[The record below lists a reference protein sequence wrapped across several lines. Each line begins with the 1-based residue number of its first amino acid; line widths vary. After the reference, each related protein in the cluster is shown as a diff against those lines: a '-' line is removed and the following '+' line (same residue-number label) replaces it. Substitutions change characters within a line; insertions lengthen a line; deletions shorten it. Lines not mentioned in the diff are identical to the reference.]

1 MGTLTLTGREWSTG
15 FHCRAPV
22 LPGRGRLHGLGPADN
37 GTVITKETMDTR
49 SDMGGVAAEA
59 SERGTRY
66 WWVNH
71 KRTHE
76 QELQGEFLWSPKR
89 KQSSAD
95 SESSN
100 NMTKIMPG
108 DVVFAYSFTG
118 GALRAVG
125 VALGRAREAP
135 NPFDFASARKQSGGH
150 RGWQVTVRFAELG
163 QPWQPKDHAAEL
175 ARLLPEKHSP
185 LRSSGDPNPAI
196 YLAAVPQKLA
206 AALRKLVGA
215 EIDAL
220 VEEITQ
226 RAGSQFPDEIAEE
239 ALLQRTDIPP
249 ATKVELVKARRG
261 QGIYRANLESVET
274 ACRLTG
280 LLDRRHLRAIHIKPW
295 RNASDAEKL
304 DGCNGLLLSPHLEHL
319 FCRGYISFA
328 DSGELLVSRDLN
340 PAVLDKW
347 GLHPPRFVVAF
358 RPEQCRYLDYHRLE
372 VFERHVGGRRRE
384 RETDIQDLVDIVPK
398 GAPVT
403 VYGDE

>member
-1 MGTLTLTGREWSTG
+1 MHAQSDTGEG
-15 FHCRAPV
+15 A
-22 LPGRGRLHGLGPADN
+22 AD
-37 GTVITKETMDTR
+37 
-49 SDMGGVAAEA
+49 A
-59 SERGTRY
+59 ERGVRY

-71 KRTHE
+71 KRTHK
-76 QELQGEFLWSPKR
+76 QELEGEFLWSPKR

-108 DVVFAYSFTG
+108 DVVFAFSFTG

-135 NPFDFASARKQSGGH
+135 NPFEFGAARKKPGGH
-150 RGWQVTVRFAELG
+150 RGWQVTVRFAELAK
-163 QPWQPKDHAAEL
+163 PWQPKDHAAEF

-185 LRSSGDPNPAI
+185 LRASGEANPAI
-196 YLAAVPQKLA
+196 YLASVPQRLA
-206 AALRKLVGA
+206 ATLRALVGA
-215 EIDAL
+215 EIDTL

-226 RAGSQFPDEIAEE
+226 RAGSDFPDDVAEE
-239 ALLQRTDIPP
+239 ALLQRTDIAPNV
-249 ATKVELVKARRG
+249 KIELVKARRG
-261 QGIYRANLESVET
+261 LGVYRTNLESVET

-280 LLDRRHLRAIHIKPW
+280 LLDRRHLRAVHIKPW
-295 RNASDAEKL
+295 RKSSDAEKL

-319 FCRGYISFA
+319 FCRGYIAFSDA
-328 DSGELLVSRDLN
+328 GELMVSRYLN

-347 GLHPPRFVVAF
+347 GVQPRYVYAF
-358 RPEQCRYLDYHRLE
+358 RPEQCRYLDYHRVE
-372 VFERHVGGRRRE
+372 VFERHVGGRRRAL
-384 RETDIQDLVDIVPK
+384 ETDIHDLVDIEPK

>member
-1 MGTLTLTGREWSTG
+1 MERGLSPPRTRPAGARKITRLRTGGQRDS
-15 FHCRAPV
+15 
-22 LPGRGRLHGLGPADN
+22 N
-37 GTVITKETMDTR
+37 YKEPMDTQ
-49 SDMGGVAAEA
+49 SDKGGVAGDAL
-59 SERGTRY
+59 ERGTRY

-95 SESSN
+95 SQSSN

-118 GALRAVG
+118 GALCAVG

-135 NPFDFASARKQSGGH
+135 NPFDFASVRRHSGGH
-150 RGWQVTVRFAELG
+150 RGWQVTVRFAELA
-163 QPWQPKDHAAEL
+163 QPWRPKDHAAEL

-185 LRSSGDPNPAI
+185 LRSGGEPNPAI
-196 YLAAVPQKLA
+196 YLAAVPQRLA
-206 AALRKLVGA
+206 GALRKLVGC
-215 EIDAL
+215 EIDTL
-220 VEEITQ
+220 VEELTQ

-239 ALLQRTDIPP
+239 TLLQRIDIAP

-261 QGIYRANLESVET
+261 QGVYRSNLEGVET

-295 RNASDAEKL
+295 RVASDAEKL

-319 FCRGYISFA
+319 FCRGYISFTDA
-328 DSGELLVSRDLN
+328 GELLVSRYLN

-347 GLHPPRFVVAF
+347 ALNLPRFVVGF
-358 RPEQCRYLDYHRLE
+358 RPEQCRYLDYHRIE
-372 VFERHVGGRRRE
+372 VFERHVGGRRRV
-384 RETDIQDLVDIVPK
+384 RDTDIHDLVDIQPK

>member
-1 MGTLTLTGREWSTG
+1 
-15 FHCRAPV
+15 
-22 LPGRGRLHGLGPADN
+22 
-37 GTVITKETMDTR
+37 MDTQ
-49 SDMGGVAAEA
+49 SDTGGVAGDA

-76 QELQGEFLWSPKR
+76 QELHGEFLWSPKR

-118 GALRAVG
+118 AALCAVG

-135 NPFDFASARKQSGGH
+135 NPFDFASLRRHSGGH
-150 RGWQVTVRFAELG
+150 RGWHVTVRFAELA
-163 QPWQPKDHAAEL
+163 QPWRPKDHAAEL

-185 LRSSGDPNPAI
+185 LRSGGEPNPAI
-196 YLAAVPQKLA
+196 YLAAVPQRLA
-206 AALRKLVGA
+206 GALRKLVGC
-215 EIDAL
+215 EIDTL
-220 VEEITQ
+220 IEEITQ

-239 ALLQRTDIPP
+239 ALLQRTDIAP

-261 QGIYRANLESVET
+261 QGVYRSNLEGVET

-295 RNASDAEKL
+295 RVASDAEKL

-319 FCRGYISFA
+319 FCRGYISFTDA
-328 DSGELLVSRDLN
+328 GELLVSRYLN

-347 GLHPPRFVVAF
+347 ALNLPRFVVGF
-358 RPEQCRYLDYHRLE
+358 RPEQCRYLDYHRIE
-372 VFERHVGGRRRE
+372 VFERHVGGRRRV
-384 RETDIQDLVDIVPK
+384 RDTDIHDLVDIQPK